1 MIPKTER
8 IVVTYW
14 NTEGEKVA
22 VLTQKQMDGSFLL
35 YEVSGREINRLGKG
49 NSPLALEEK
58 YHIRKRMG
66 ISDG

>member
-14 NTEGEKVA
+14 NIKEEKIA
-22 VLTQKQMDGSFLL
+22 VLTQKQMDGRFLL
-35 YEVSGREINRLGKG
+35 YEVSGKETNRMGKG

>member
-1 MIPKTER
+1 MIPKAES

-35 YEVSGREINRLGKG
+35 YEVSGKETNRLGKG

-66 ISDG
+66 INDG